1 MDTGS
6 CCLLTHVNILSV
18 LVYGVVDTA
27 ADITI
32 MSGKL
37 IATVAAA
44 ARLKKKDFR
53 KPDKVPRTYERK
65 VFRLDGCIKMDII
78 FQGMTI
84 NTIVYVKMDA
94 ANQLL
99 LLECVCA
106 QLGIVKNH
114 PALQASKVNKSIFA
128 DALVPSIWVKLIQ
141 SVKLLPLGR
150 IQGGGPWDSPLP
162 RPAGRPVS

>member
-18 LVYGVVDTA
+18 LAYGVVDTA

-106 QLGIVKNH
+106 QLHVYRNCEESSR
-114 PALQASKVNKSIFA
+114 LASFESQQKHICRCIGSQHLGEA
-128 DALVPSIWVKLIQ
+128 DTV
-141 SVKLLPLGR
+141 G
-150 IQGGGPWDSPLP
+150 
-162 RPAGRPVS
+162 